1 MQESEK
7 IEAEQRLLALT
18 EQFNCWRAQ
27 RTKPSERIPAELWD
41 QAVELT
47 RVLTNSYVAKQL
59 HLSPGDLRRRAQAQ
73 KGSTAVTAPTG
84 AVPFIELT
92 GVGFSSSC
100 PPDNPLS
107 VEIERPDG
115 ARLRLRYAHAPVPI
129 PHLIQLFLTVN

>member
-18 EQFNCWRAQ
+18 EQFNRWRAQ

-59 HLSPGDLRRRAQAQ
+59 HLSPGDLKRRVQAQ
-73 KGSTAVTAPTG
+73 KGSAAIATSADP
-84 AVPFIELT
+84 VPFIELK
-92 GVGFSSSC
+92 GVGLSSSC

-115 ARLRLRYAHAPVPI
+115 ARLRLRYAQAPVPI